1 MLRTRIAPTPSGYLH
16 HGNALSFL
24 ATAALARAAE
34 GSLWLRID
42 DLDKG
47 RRRRVYLND
56 LFESLAWLGI
66 RPDRGPGDSDDFL
79 QHYSQ
84 HLRLDRYRH
93 VLDQLARTGQVYA
106 CNCSRRQ
113 IRERSP
119 DGRYPGT
126 CRERGLPLDQPGLA
140 WRVRLPANCQVAFN
154 EWKQGRRQL
163 DLYQAMG
170 DFVVRQK
177 NGLPAYQIASL
188 VDDLD
193 AGINFIVR
201 GEDLTPSTAAQ
212 QYLAELLE
220 LPSFLQVLFW
230 HHPLLLDEEGY
241 KLSKSEGAEALYRHR
256 RRGPVPTGWYRQV
269 GDWLGLNLRGSGL
282 PELIQM
288 LKPLVPELQGL

>member
-34 GSLWLRID
+34 GSLGLRID
-42 DLDKG
+42 DLDKA
-47 RRRRVYLND
+47 RRRRVYLDD
-56 LFESLAWLGI
+56 LFESLTWLGI
-66 RPDRGPGDSDDFL
+66 RPDRGPRNSEDFL
-79 QHYSQ
+79 QHHSQ
-84 HLRLDRYRH
+84 HLRLSRYRQW
-93 VLDQLARTGQVYA
+93 LDQLAETGQVYA
-106 CNCSRRQ
+106 CSCSRRQ

-126 CRERGLPLDQPGLA
+126 CRERGLPLDRPGLA
-140 WRVRLPANCQVAFN
+140 WRVRVPETRRVTFA
-154 EWKQGRRQL
+154 EWRQGERQI

-170 DFVVRQK
+170 DFVVKQK

-188 VDDLD
+188 ADDLD

-201 GEDLTPSTAAQ
+201 GEDLRPSTAAQ
-212 QYLAELLE
+212 VFLAGLLNA
-220 LPSFLQVLFW
+220 PAFGRALFW
-230 HHPLLLDEEGY
+230 HHPLLLDRHGG
-241 KLSKSEGAEALYRHR
+241 KLSKSEGAEALFNLR

-269 GDWLGLNLRGSGL
+269 GDWLGLNLSGSGL

-288 LKPLVPELQGL
+288 LKPLVPELQRL